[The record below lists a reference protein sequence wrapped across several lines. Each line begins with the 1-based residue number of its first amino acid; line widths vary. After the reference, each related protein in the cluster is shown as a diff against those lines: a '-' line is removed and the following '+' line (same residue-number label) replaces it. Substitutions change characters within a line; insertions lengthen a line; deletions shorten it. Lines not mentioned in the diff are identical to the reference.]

1 MTSTNDNQRTGRHTA
16 SRSRRAASARK
27 AAESSETARPLP
39 GSWPAAQP
47 GTPAPATAA
56 ADSSEQDLA
65 SAKSPEHNSSER
77 QHGERRPSEAELAR
91 REAVQ
96 QFPYETP
103 QLVLSQADFTRFPF
117 CVTHH

>member
-1 MTSTNDNQRTGRHTA
+1 MTSTNDNQRTGRHTV

-77 QHGERRPSEAELAR
+77 QQRDRQHGERRPSEAELAR

-96 QFPYETP
+96 QFPYVAVSLGASGIHPAT
-103 QLVLSQADFTRFPF
+103 S
-117 CVTHH
+117 

>member
-1 MTSTNDNQRTGRHTA
+1 MTSTNDNQRTGRHTV

-77 QHGERRPSEAELAR
+77 QQGDRQHGERQHGERRPSEAELAR
-91 REAVQ
+91 R
-96 QFPYETP
+96 
-103 QLVLSQADFTRFPF
+103 
-117 CVTHH
+117 